1 MLIGKIDF
9 LDCTGGGLDGCGV
22 RLEVSSLSDEL
33 EPSDDGIL
41 MVSFGGMELHPTLV
55 FFFFG
60 KEEGMIG

>member
-41 MVSFGGMELHPTLV
+41 MVS
-55 FFFFG
+55 
-60 KEEGMIG
+60 